1 MIRNL
6 TALTLVAFGAPHA
19 FADPQQPP
27 VITRTPVRPTVEEA
41 PLPTP
46 DQPSPFWYL
55 SGGYAFNGTEGWE
68 LELGGRV
75 DWNDFIYFS
84 ASPANVVIFEG
95 DAPEGFHNET
105 FSNGNTICR
114 DESNGQFADD
124 ELCNSEIDTEWR
136 AAAEFQ
142 LRVADNVLIG
152 AGGIYVIQ
160 GDIDPDEERLSAYG
174 SMTLEL
180 TPRFAIN
187 FKGGSDYASVQ
198 ARVSF

>member
-1 MIRNL
+1 MTTETILQRAGEVL
-6 TALTLVAFGAPHA
+6 AP
-19 FADPQQPP
+19 
-27 VITRTPVRPTVEEA
+27 
-41 PLPTP
+41 
-46 DQPSPFWYL
+46 
-55 SGGYAFNGTEGWE
+55 
-68 LELGGRV
+68 
-75 DWNDFIYFS
+75 
-84 ASPANVVIFEG
+84 
-95 DAPEGFHNET
+95 

-136 AAAEFQ
+136 ATAELQ

-160 GDIDPDEERLSAYG
+160 GDLDSDEERLSAYG